1 MIRSCATSELLNIH
15 PELDRLFD
23 EFTSGRFLSGI
34 RDGGRDAVASPS
46 LKNAPK
52 RLKSYS
58 KSGVGRA
65 STDGKPRGLGPPGEI
80 GGRGRDLSSDP
91 RGSA

>member
-65 STDGKPRGLGPPGEI
+65 STDGKTAWVRPTRRDWGAGPRSFERPRG
-80 GGRGRDLSSDP
+80 
-91 RGSA
+91 